1 MKIQVILVGGGGHA
15 RVVLETLSHEG
26 IEVMGFVDRQRPD
39 EGVLDGL
46 AYLGDED
53 ELESFVDQPEIRL
66 INCVGS
72 VGDARA
78 HTRVFDD
85 LKARGHLFHTLV
97 HPRAIVA
104 SGVPVGEGS
113 QVMAGAIIQPGST
126 IGANVLINTGAQ
138 VDHDCSVG
146 DHTHVAPGAILSGG
160 GSLGAR
166 AHVGTGAA
174 VLQLRTIGD
183 EAIVGAGAVVLE
195 ETSAGHAGW
204 GPVIGV
210 ALVGAV
216 IVAGLAVVDHR
227 RTRTQA
233 SA

>member
-1 MKIQVILVGGGGHA
+1 MTIQVILVGGGGHA
-15 RVVLETLSHEG
+15 RVVLESLSHEG
-26 IEVMGFVDRQRPD
+26 TEVLGFVDRHRPD
-39 EGVLDGL
+39 EGALDGL

-53 ELESFVDQPEIRL
+53 DLESFLDQPEIRL

-104 SGVPVGEGS
+104 SGVPVGEGT
-113 QVMAGAIIQPGST
+113 QVMAGAIIQPGSS

-160 GSLGAR
+160 VALGAR
-166 AHVGTGAA
+166 AHVGTGA
-174 VLQLRTIGD
+174 VILQLRTIGD
-183 EAIVGAGAVVLE
+183 DATVGAGAVVLE
-195 ETSAGHAGW
+195 DVPT
-204 GPVIGV
+204 GV
-210 ALVGAV
+210 TVVGVPAKA
-216 IVAGLAVVDHR
+216 IVR
-227 RTRTQA
+227 
-233 SA
+233 